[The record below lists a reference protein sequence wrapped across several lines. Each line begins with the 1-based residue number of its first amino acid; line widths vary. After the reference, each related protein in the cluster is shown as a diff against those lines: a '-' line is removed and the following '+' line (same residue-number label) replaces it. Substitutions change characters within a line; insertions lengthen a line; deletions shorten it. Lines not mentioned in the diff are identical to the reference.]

1 MDSAPEAQ
9 ELASM
14 STIAIPAEKIGQIA
28 LHNKLITRE
37 KWEECWAL
45 HQRTGGQLAVEEIL
59 IQKGYLTAKHIEA
72 IRKALAAHLEKKAA
86 GTPSGSSPIAPLSPQ
101 ARPAGLPPLTASKP
115 MVVPTPARPAGKDD
129 SGELRFRDSD
139 PSDSMAETKEGPAV
153 ARPSTPPGR
162 PAPGMDTVDDAEEA
176 DEVEEAAEVAEDAPT
191 QASGRAEPSPRR
203 EPASDGVQAVAERI
217 KSPVAPGRLDPQAIK
232 LLKDAVARGASD
244 VHFAAGTPP
253 FLRVHGKLEVLKL
266 APLSR
271 EQARNIVL
279 GFMDDGQ
286 QQHFLRT
293 NDLDFSFE
301 HKELG
306 RFRVNALEQFRG
318 TDIVFRVV
326 PSQVPTLESLGLP
339 ANLAKFTEWHQ
350 GLVLVTGPAG
360 CGKSTTAAALVNLIN
375 HARKDHII
383 TIEDPIE
390 FIHRSAGCN
399 VTQRQVPRD
408 TRSFASALR
417 AALREDPD
425 VIMIGEMRDLDTVS
439 LALRAAETGHL
450 VIGTLH
456 TKNAPR
462 TIDRVVDVYPSDQ
475 QAQVRVMISESLRG
489 VISQQLIPRADGKG
503 RVAALEVLFVNN
515 AVSNVIRDS
524 KTFQL
529 HSIMQT
535 SRKLGQKLLDESLK
549 ELVEAGTIS
558 REEAAKAAENPKLFR
573 GGA

>member
-1 MDSAPEAQ
+1 
-9 ELASM
+9 M
-14 STIAIPAEKIGQIA
+14 STVAIPSEKIGQVA
-28 LHNKLITRE
+28 LHNKLITKE
-37 KWEECWAL
+37 KWDECWAL

-59 IQKGYLTAKHIEA
+59 VQKGYLSAKHIDA
-72 IRKALAAHLEKKAA
+72 IRKALLSKLEQQQK
-86 GTPSGSSPIAPLSPQ
+86 SGASPITPVAPNKPAPPPAAMIKAGS
-101 ARPAGLPPLTASKP
+101 RPPVGADADDGPIPFKDNN
-115 MVVPTPARPAGKDD
+115 DD
-129 SGELRFRDSD
+129 SSI
-139 PSDSMAETKEGPAV
+139 AETREGPAITV
-153 ARPSTPPGR
+153 KPGVRSPP
-162 PAPGMDTVDDAEEA
+162 PEDDVEEAEEA
-176 DEVEEAAEVAEDAPT
+176 EEVESADEPT
-191 QASGRAEPSPRR
+191 QQESSAPLAKPV
-203 EPASDGVQAVAERI
+203 PAAAPLGEGAKPGERI
-217 KSPVAPGRLDPQAIK
+217 KSPVPPGKFDPVAVK

-244 VHFAAGTPP
+244 VHFASGTPP
-253 FLRVHGKLEVLKL
+253 FLRVHGNLELQKTP
-266 APLSR
+266 PLTA
-271 EQARNIVL
+271 EAARNIVL
-279 GFMDDGQ
+279 GFMDDAQ
-286 QQHFLRT
+286 QQHFLHT
-293 NDLDFSFE
+293 HDLDFSFE

-318 TDIVFRVV
+318 TDIVFRCI
-326 PSQVPTLESLGLP
+326 PAKVPTLDGLGLP

-408 TRSFASALR
+408 TRSFGSALR

-489 VISQQLIPRADGKG
+489 VISQQLIPRTDGKG
-503 RVAALEVLFVNN
+503 RVAAMEVLFVNN

-535 SRKLGQKLLDESLK
+535 SRKLGQRLLDESLR
-549 ELVEAGTIS
+549 ELVDAGTIS
-558 REEAAKAAENPKLFR
+558 KEEAAKAAENPKLFR
-573 GGA
+573 GGT